1 MTYSY
6 HHEAMNSPFEIHI
19 AGQEENYAR
28 QAADAIF
35 REVDHIESNLS
46 RFSEQSDLARIRLL
60 DPGQSLK
67 VSRETMECL
76 LVALWATRETNGA
89 FDVTLGRGMD
99 DLLLDPDALSVSLA
113 QKRGDIERGD
123 IETGDMALDL
133 GGIGKGYSLDN
144 TAAIVGEWGIES
156 AMLTAGPSTALAIG
170 RQESNRWSIG
180 LNGIPIQLQ
189 EQAISASG
197 KEVKG
202 AHILDPRTGTPATG
216 HDKAWAICPSAALA
230 DALSTAFMVMDTESV
245 KTFCRSHE
253 GIQGHV
259 LCRDGAF
266 ISFA

>member
-1 MTYSY
+1 MTYTY
-6 HHEAMNSPFEIHI
+6 HHEAMNAPFEVHI

-46 RFSEQSDLARIRLL
+46 RFSEQSDLARIALL
-60 DPGQSLK
+60 APGQSLK

-99 DLLLDPDALSVSLA
+99 NLLLDPDGLSVGLA
-113 QKRGDIERGD
+113 AG
-123 IETGDMALDL
+123 TGGMAIDL

-144 TAAIVGEWGIES
+144 TAALVEEWGIEN

-170 RQESNRWSIG
+170 RQDGNAWSVG
-180 LNGIPIQLQ
+180 LHGSPVDLQ

-197 KEVKG
+197 KDVKG
-202 AHILDPRTGTPATG
+202 AHVLDPRTGDPATG
-216 HDKAWAICPSAALA
+216 HAKAWAICPSAALA
-230 DALSTAFMVMDTESV
+230 DALSTAFMVMDTAAVE
-245 KTFCRSHE
+245 TFCGSHE
-253 GIQGHV
+253 GIQGH
-259 LCRDGAF
+259 LLSREGAF
-266 ISFA
+266 ISFT